1 MESCTVFSGDTWI
14 ATGDADAVRDTIRSL
29 GAEGDIGTL
38 LVFDDQTGRQID
50 LDMRQDEPARPR
62 GRPRMGVVS
71 GEITLLPRHWEW
83 LRAQP
88 GGASAALRRLVDS
101 ARRQGIS
108 GTAARDAAYHFLS
121 AMAGNR
127 AGYEEAIRALYA
139 HDGARFSDLIENW
152 PVDVRDHGRDLAA
165 AWFASEPPGTAD

>member
-1 MESCTVFSGDTWI
+1 MESCTVFTGDTWI
-14 ATGDADAVRDTIRSL
+14 ATGSAEAVRDAIRSL
-29 GAEGDIGTL
+29 RAQGDIGTL
-38 LVFDDQTGRQID
+38 LVFDDLTGRQID
-50 LDMRQDEPARPR
+50 LDMRPDEPARPR

-71 GEITLLPRHWEW
+71 GEVTLLPRHWEW

-88 GGASAALRRLVDS
+88 GGASATLRRLVDA

-139 HDGARFSDLIENW
+139 HDAGRFTELTENW

-165 AWFASEPPGTAD
+165 AWFASEPPGVAA